1 MPGTQK
7 CGPDLKFT
15 SSQTNVDGDPN
26 NSSLSVDSGFSGLNG
41 VSVRCA
47 DGAGVIFGTRDICV
61 IGKTMY
67 KLQYPRQGNRLVGY
81 LYIGKWN

>member
-26 NSSLSVDSGFSGLNG
+26 NSSLSVDSEFVDSDLNG
-41 VSVRCA
+41 VYVRCT
-47 DGAGVIFGTRDICV
+47 DGAGVMFGTRDICV
-61 IGKTMY
+61 IGKTECHC
-67 KLQYPRQGNRLVGY
+67 
-81 LYIGKWN
+81 IS